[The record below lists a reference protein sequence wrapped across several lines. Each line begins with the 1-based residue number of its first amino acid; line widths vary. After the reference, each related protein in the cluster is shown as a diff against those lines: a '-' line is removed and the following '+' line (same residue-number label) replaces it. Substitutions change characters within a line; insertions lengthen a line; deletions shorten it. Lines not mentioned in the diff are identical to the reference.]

1 VPSSANHAPV
11 IHRLTS
17 DFVIEHAIDHYII
30 GVVQGRDEDG
40 DPLTYELIDD
50 ADGRFYMTGDDL
62 RVKDGSQLDFATNPT
77 HTVKVRVTDIH
88 GWSPEKEFTIR
99 VLDTDGNPPPPPPPQ
114 NRGPNDLVV

>member
-88 GWSPEKEFTIR
+88 GWSPEKKFTIR